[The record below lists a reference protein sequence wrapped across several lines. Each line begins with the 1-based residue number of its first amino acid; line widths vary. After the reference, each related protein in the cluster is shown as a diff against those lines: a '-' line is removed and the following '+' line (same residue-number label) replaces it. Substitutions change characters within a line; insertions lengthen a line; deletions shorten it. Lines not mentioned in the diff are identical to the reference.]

1 MSVPAERK
9 AHDSSSR
16 PAADRYRVKAAAI
29 ADEIEQTRHKIDATL
44 SALSAKLSPTQALH
58 RARTVVKQHP
68 LETALVI
75 VVIMTG
81 VVWQLAVRRRP
92 VA

>member
-1 MSVPAERK
+1 VSLPAERGK
-9 AHDSSSR
+9 RESSSR
-16 PAADRYRVKAAAI
+16 PADRYRLKAAAI
-29 ADEIEQTRHKIDATL
+29 ADEIEQTRHKIDETL
-44 SALSAKLSPTQALH
+44 SALSAKLSPAQALH

-68 LETALVI
+68 LETALVL

-92 VA
+92 LA

>member
-1 MSVPAERK
+1 MSLPEKLGER
-9 AHDSSSR
+9 DSSAR
-16 PAADRYRVKAAAI
+16 PADRYRVKAAAI

-58 RARTVVKQHP
+58 RARTVIKQHP
-68 LETALVI
+68 LETALVV

-81 VVWQLAVRRRP
+81 VVWQLAVRKRP

>member
-1 MSVPAERK
+1 MNLPAEHREG
-9 AHDSSSR
+9 DGSSR
-16 PAADRYRVKAAAI
+16 PADRYRVKAAAI
-29 ADEIEQTRHKIDATL
+29 AHEIEQTRRKIDETL

-68 LETALVI
+68 LETALVV

-81 VVWQLAVRRRP
+81 VVWHLAVRRRP
-92 VA
+92 TA

>member
-1 MSVPAERK
+1 MSLPVERGER
-9 AHDSSSR
+9 DSSSR
-16 PAADRYRVKAAAI
+16 PADRYRVKAAAI
-29 ADEIEQTRHKIDATL
+29 AHEIEQTRRKIDETL
-44 SALSAKLSPTQALH
+44 SALSAKLSPSQALH

-68 LETALVI
+68 LETALVV

>member
-1 MSVPAERK
+1 MRLPAERGER
-9 AHDSSSR
+9 DRSSG
-16 PAADRYRVKAAAI
+16 PVDRYRVKAAAI
-29 ADEIEQTRHKIDATL
+29 ADEIEQTRHKIDETL

-58 RARTVVKQHP
+58 RARTVVKRHP
-68 LETALVI
+68 LETALV
-75 VVIMTG
+75 VVLIMTG

>member
-1 MSVPAERK
+1 MNLPAEHR
-9 AHDSSSR
+9 DRDGSSR
-16 PAADRYRVKAAAI
+16 PADRYRVKAAAI
-29 ADEIEQTRHKIDATL
+29 AHEIEQTRRKIDETL
-44 SALSAKLSPTQALH
+44 SALSAKLSPSQALH
-58 RARTVVKQHP
+58 RARTAVKQHP
-68 LETALVI
+68 LETALVV

>member
-1 MSVPAERK
+1 MSLPVERGERE
-9 AHDSSSR
+9 SSSR
-16 PAADRYRVKAAAI
+16 PADRYRVRAAAI
-29 ADEIEQTRHKIDATL
+29 AHEIEQTRQKIDETL
-44 SALSAKLSPTQALH
+44 SALSAKLSPTQAFH
-58 RARTVVKQHP
+58 RARTTLKQHP
-68 LETALVI
+68 LETALVV

>member
-1 MSVPAERK
+1 MSLPAERGER
-9 AHDSSSR
+9 DSSSR
-16 PAADRYRVKAAAI
+16 PADRYRVKAAAI
-29 ADEIEQTRHKIDATL
+29 AHEIEQTRHKIDETL

-68 LETALVI
+68 LETALVL

-81 VVWQLAVRRRP
+81 VVWRLAVRRRP